1 MRWGS
6 VDYKQLQKLRDNLQR
21 LQEIDM
27 DKFCEDVSKGL
38 AARLLQL
45 VIPVTPVGQYPK
57 STGKKGGT
65 MRRGW
70 TAKTEQEA
78 AGGSGDG
85 RNKVASYVNALP
97 VFKRGRTF
105 YIEVINPVH
114 YASYVEFGHRT
125 PGGKGWVAGQY
136 FLTLAES
143 QLESRAPAIIEKELE
158 KKLKEVFKV

>member
-6 VDYKQLQKLRDNLQR
+6 VDYKQLQKLRDNLQK

-27 DKFCEDVSKGL
+27 DKFCRDMSKGL

-45 VIPVTPVGQYPK
+45 VMKDTPVGSYPK

-65 MRRGW
+65 LRRGW

-78 AGGSGDG
+78 ASGSGTGMD
-85 RNKVASYVNALP
+85 KIQSYTNSLP
-97 VFKRGRTF
+97 IFKRGRTF

-114 YASYVEFGHRT
+114 YASYVEFGHRRT
-125 PGGKGWVAGQY
+125 NGGWTAGQY
-136 FLTLAES
+136 FLTLAEK
-143 QLESRAPAIIEKELE
+143 QLEGRAPTIIEKELE
-158 KKLKEVFKV
+158 KKLRDIFKV

>member
-65 MRRGW
+65 LRRGW
-70 TAKTEQEA
+70 TAKPSRRPPVVAVTAETRWRPMSMPCRFSNGGGPFTLRSSTPSTMPAMWSLGIELPEEK
-78 AGGSGDG
+78 AGWRDSI
-85 RNKVASYVNALP
+85 
-97 VFKRGRTF
+97 F
-105 YIEVINPVH
+105 
-114 YASYVEFGHRT
+114 
-125 PGGKGWVAGQY
+125 
-136 FLTLAES
+136 
-143 QLESRAPAIIEKELE
+143 
-158 KKLKEVFKV
+158 

>member
-38 AARLLQL
+38 AARLLAL
-45 VIPVTPVGQYPK
+45 VIPATPVGKYPK

-65 MRRGW
+65 LRRGW
-70 TAKTEQEA
+70 TAKTEAEA
-78 AGGSGDG
+78 RNGSGSG
-85 RNKVASYVNALP
+85 ANKAVAYANALP

-105 YIEVINPVH
+105 YIEVINPVQ

-125 PGGKGWVAGQY
+125 PRGKGWVAGRY
-136 FLTLAES
+136 FLTISE
-143 QLESRAPAIIEKELE
+143 QKLEQVAPSVIE
-158 KKLKEVFKV
+158 KKLEALLREAFKV

>member
-65 MRRGW
+65 LRRGW

-125 PGGKGWVAGQY
+125 RGEGGWLAGQY
-136 FLTLAES
+136 FLTLSEKD
-143 QLESRAPAIIEKELE
+143 LERVAPAVIE
-158 KKLKEVFKV
+158 KKLEALLREAFNV

>member
-6 VDYKQLQKLRDNLQR
+6 VDYKQLQKLRNNLQR

-27 DKFCEDVSKGL
+27 DKFCRDMSKGL

-65 MRRGW
+65 LHRGW

-78 AGGSGDG
+78 ASGSGNG
-85 RNKVASYVNALP
+85 MNKMTSYVNALP

-105 YIEVINPVH
+105 YIDVINPVH

-125 PGGKGWVAGQY
+125 PGGKGWVEGKY
-136 FLTLAES
+136 FLAFAER

>member
-65 MRRGW
+65 LRRGW

-85 RNKVASYVNALP
+85 RNKVASYVNAGFQTGADLL
-97 VFKRGRTF
+97 
-105 YIEVINPVH
+105 H
-114 YASYVEFGHRT
+114 
-125 PGGKGWVAGQY
+125 
-136 FLTLAES
+136 
-143 QLESRAPAIIEKELE
+143 
-158 KKLKEVFKV
+158 

>member
-6 VDYKQLQKLRDNLQR
+6 VDYKQLQKLRDNLQK

-27 DKFCEDVSKGL
+27 DKFCRDMSKGL

-45 VIPVTPVGQYPK
+45 VMLVTPVGEYPK
-57 STGKKGGT
+57 NTGKKGGT
-65 MRRGW
+65 LRRGW

-78 AGGSGDG
+78 VNGSGNG
-85 RNKVASYVNALP
+85 MNKMTAYVNALP

-125 PGGKGWVAGQY
+125 PSGKGWVEGKY
-136 FLTLAES
+136 FLTFAES
-143 QLESRAPAIIEKELE
+143 QLEGRAPAIIEKELE